1 MKKRILSLA
10 LIIGL
15 FASFSICAYAQSE
28 TEFTPENPDY
38 LIEEGVAR
46 GANRPTTSG
55 TLPYT
60 AKVTDLAASKGTY
73 TNRHF
78 LTSTGTLNIS
88 GSLESR
94 GTGNIKA
101 RAFEIQLYNTNSTS
115 VYDSYTGEFVSSGDF
130 SCSFN
135 NLDKTKNWYI
145 KFVNISDSSSGSSK
159 DISGSFTITK

>member
-15 FASFSICAYAQSE
+15 FASFSICAYAQDGA
-28 TEFTPENPDY
+28 EFTPENPDY
-38 LIEEGVAR
+38 LVEEGITR
-46 GANRPTTSG
+46 GKDRPSIAG

-78 LTSTGTLNIS
+78 VTSTGKLNIS

-101 RAFEIQLYNTNSTS
+101 RAFEIQIYNTDSTS

-130 SCSFN
+130 SCSFS
-135 NLDKTKNWYI
+135 NLDKTKSWYV
-145 KFVNISDSSSGSSK
+145 KFVNISDSSAGSSK
-159 DISGSFTITK
+159 DISGTFTITK